1 MTLAGCGNKQ
11 SAESVSKDAANAKP
25 PEVQTLTVY
34 SAGPDGLAANIQ
46 QAFEEK
52 NRHES
57 RNVSR
62 DDRENLISLRGRKKI
77 TLWQTLLS

>member
-52 NRHES
+52 TGMKVEMFQGTTGKILS
-57 RNVSR
+57 RL
-62 DDRENLISLRGRKKI
+62 EAEKK
-77 TLWQTLLS
+77 